1 MDVEQHD
8 LCVTAETFHAI
19 KGDCVS
25 AKRSGPCWQKLCT
38 FNAGAY
44 GSDVSRIFQSAEI
57 VLETGEWVRYSK
69 EDREFAYCCSVLH

>member
-1 MDVEQHD
+1 MLSKVI
-8 LCVTAETFHAI
+8 V
-19 KGDCVS
+19 VS
-25 AKRSGPCWQKLCT
+25 TKRSGPCGQKLCT

-69 EDREFAYCCSVLH
+69 EDMEFAYGHSVLH